1 MPRIFVLLPFI
12 VLMTSCHGGGHPAP
26 ATAKGYHLRFNPSD
40 SSRYQYHTTSQTEI
54 NVTEGAKT
62 YRIQRSW
69 QFTVDY
75 LITRDSDEFVLEMT
89 FDTIDFHERDSR
101 TGEADAATVPPVPDL
116 LNQMKTSTIFG
127 RVRPSNQ
134 LITLGWTHEVIAPVM
149 NAYFAEA
156 DRVKATEFWGLWVE
170 QNLVWQNLDP
180 FAWVKLDSA
189 GRPGDHWTDTTTNET
204 DMYFKINKRLWFDRL
219 DGAVAMVR
227 SQGRMSTG
235 PGGGSLWG
243 QPAKGSVEGVEGGK
257 CLVDTVTGMPL
268 ALADSISSE
277 GNLQVEGRR
286 ARVKFVEL
294 VNMKGGKV
302 N

>member
-1 MPRIFVLLPFI
+1 MPKIFVLLPLV
-12 VLMTSCHGGGHPAP
+12 VLIASCHGGGHPAP

-54 NVTEGAKT
+54 NVTEGATT
-62 YRIQRSW
+62 YRIQRIW
-69 QFTVDY
+69 QFRVDY
-75 LITRDSDEFVLEMT
+75 LFNKDSDEFVLEMT

-101 TGEADAATVPPVPDL
+101 TGEADAAAVPPVPDL
-116 LNQMKTSTIFG
+116 LKQMKNSTIFG

-134 LITLGWTHEVIAPVM
+134 MITLGWSHGVIAPVM
-149 NAYFAEA
+149 NAYYAEA
-156 DRVKATEFWGLWVE
+156 DRAKASEYWGHWVE
-170 QNLVWQNLDP
+170 DELVWKNLDP

-189 GRPGDHWTDTTTNET
+189 GRPGDHWVDTKTNER

-219 DGAVAMVR
+219 DAAVATVR
-227 SQGRMSTG
+227 SQGRITSG

-268 ALADSISSE
+268 ALADTITAE
-277 GNLQVEGRR
+277 GNWQVAGRM
-286 ARVKFVEL
+286 ARVKFVAL
-294 VNMKGGKV
+294 VTMTGGKM